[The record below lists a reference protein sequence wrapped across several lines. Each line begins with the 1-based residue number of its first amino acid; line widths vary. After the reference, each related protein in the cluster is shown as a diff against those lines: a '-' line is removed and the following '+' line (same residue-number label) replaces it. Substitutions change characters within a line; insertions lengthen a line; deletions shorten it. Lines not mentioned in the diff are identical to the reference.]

1 MKPSFLSELQAKAGP
16 RGGTMGFKVNNDSAG
31 ETSRVVSARMKAP
44 PGSPKK
50 NEFSDVEFYYMNVS
64 DEQIGPAELKELR
77 TKFKQGEITADCFFW
92 FEGMGGWEALESN
105 AALMKQVNPPPPPP
119 KKGGAGA

>member
-1 MKPSFLSELQAKAGP
+1 
-16 RGGTMGFKVNNDSAG
+16 MGFKVNNDSAG
-31 ETSRVVSARMKAP
+31 ETSRVVRARMKAP
-44 PGSPKK
+44 PASPQK

-64 DEQIGPAELKELR
+64 DEQIGPAPLKELR

-105 AALMKQVNPPPPPP
+105 SALMKQVNPPPSSAAAGPL
-119 KKGGAGA
+119 GAALPERPSSSSFWAEEGA